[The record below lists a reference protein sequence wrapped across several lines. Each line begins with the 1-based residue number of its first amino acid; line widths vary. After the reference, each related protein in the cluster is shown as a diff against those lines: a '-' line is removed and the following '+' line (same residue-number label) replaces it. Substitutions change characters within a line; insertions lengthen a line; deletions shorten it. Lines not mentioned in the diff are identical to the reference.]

1 MKSFKKIVFMMILFF
16 NSWQL
21 MGREVKLFEII
32 SEPEGNKKHV
42 LTFTVD
48 DEGDILKASRKSK
61 GSVHNFSV
69 NELNEGGVVLYHTE
83 GRDAIKLSSSS
94 FDRVHGGDVL
104 MTYLSDGITNI
115 YNKFPIVVKRVG
127 DDWVAKKGGKRI
139 RTVILKGRMF
149 FGKIIGIRE
158 IIVKN

>member
-1 MKSFKKIVFMMILFF
+1 MKSFKKIVFMMFLFI

-48 DEGDILKASRKSK
+48 EEGDILKASRKSK

-69 NELNEGGVVLYHTE
+69 DDLNEGGVILYHTE
-83 GRDAIKLSSSS
+83 GRDVIKLSSNS

-104 MTYLSDGITNI
+104 MTYLTDGITNV
-115 YNKFPIVVKRVG
+115 YNKFPIVIKRTG
-127 DDWVAKKGGKRI
+127 DLWVAQKGGKKI
-139 RTVILKGRMF
+139 RQLILKSRKF
-149 FGKIIGIRE
+149 FGKVIGIRE
-158 IIVKN
+158 VIVK